1 MVAFHE
7 IHQRD
12 DGLWSIGFAE
22 EAPAFES
29 RAFALAVS
37 GYVSP
42 APAPRVKFRRIK
54 IREVQRNAGA

>member
-1 MVAFHE
+1 MAALHE

-29 RAFALAVS
+29 REFALRIAS
-37 GYVSP
+37 GNPP
-42 APAPRVKFRRIK
+42 APAPATKFRRIQ
-54 IREVQRNAGA
+54 IREVRRDAT